1 MGIYSDLKLEVE
13 VYLIWE
19 YSGQN
24 NYMPYLDLFHVFVRE
39 VDITLNPILFWVSK
53 LVFGLEVCHM
63 I

>member
-13 VYLIWE
+13 VYLRWE

-24 NYMPYLDLFHVFVRE
+24 NYMPYLDLFHVFVI
-39 VDITLNPILFWVSK
+39 DATLNPLLFWLSK
-53 LVFGLEVCHM
+53 SVFGPEVCHM